1 MFQFTNFSLL
11 LLCIH
16 NKILE
21 VCSSGF
27 PHSDIPGSKDIC
39 SSPRLFAACHVL
51 LRLSVPRHSPY
62 ALGRLTRNIFLF
74 NCQVSWW
81 RWGDSNSWP
90 PACKAGALP
99 TELHPQKFYD
109 STNFWGFCVPLFLL
123 YYPSYLLL
131 LVSLTA
137 FGLNFKNLKKNMNQK
152 NSDKTK
158 NFNWTVV
165 LCTP

>member
-1 MFQFTNFSLL
+1 MFQFTNYSLL

-27 PHSDIPGSKDIC
+27 PHSDIHGSMDIC
-39 SSPRLFAACHVL
+39 SSPRLFAAYHVL

-99 TELHPQKFYD
+99 TELHPQNVFCD
-109 STNFWGFCVPLFLL
+109 SIIFLVH
-123 YYPSYLLL
+123 PHSIIIKYLLLIIECFILSFWYFL

-137 FGLNFKNLKKNMNQK
+137 FLVKKIEPRKQ
-152 NSDKTK
+152 
-158 NFNWTVV
+158 W
-165 LCTP
+165 

>member
-1 MFQFTNFSLL
+1 MFQFTNYSLL
-11 LLCIH
+11 LLCIY

-27 PHSDIPGSKDIC
+27 PHSDIHGSMDIC
-39 SSPRLFAACHVL
+39 SSPRLFAAYHVL

-99 TELHPQKFYD
+99 TELRPHEWLRFILDNPFRRIRYLFKVVPIISSFCLY
-109 STNFWGFCVPLFLL
+109 STQCVFQ
-123 YYPSYLLL
+123 
-131 LVSLTA
+131 VIWA
-137 FGLNFKNLKKNMNQK
+137 
-152 NSDKTK
+152 
-158 NFNWTVV
+158 NWWA
-165 LCTP
+165 

>member
-27 PHSDIPGSKDIC
+27 PHSDIPGSQDIC

-99 TELHPQKFYD
+99 TELHPQKIYD
-109 STNFWGFCVPLFLL
+109 SIIFWGSCVPSFEIYKNLFLFKFL
-123 YYPSYLLL
+123 RLGAPLL
-131 LVSLTA
+131 LVWLLTT
-137 FGLNFKNLKKNMNQK
+137 LSSVIKIKY
-152 NSDKTK
+152 
-158 NFNWTVV
+158 
-165 LCTP
+165 

>member
-1 MFQFTNFSLL
+1 MFQFTNYSLL

-27 PHSDIPGSKDIC
+27 PHSDIHGSMDIC
-39 SSPRLFAACHVL
+39 SSPRLFAAYHVL

-99 TELHPQKFYD
+99 TELHPQNVF
-109 STNFWGFCVPLFLL
+109 SIVQIFGGLACPLHIILSFW
-123 YYPSYLLL
+123 YSL

-137 FGLNFKNLKKNMNQK
+137 FLVKKIEPRKQ
-152 NSDKTK
+152 
-158 NFNWTVV
+158 W
-165 LCTP
+165 

>member
-1 MFQFTNFSLL
+1 MFQFTNYSLL
-11 LLCIH
+11 LLCIY

-27 PHSDIPGSKDIC
+27 PHSDIHGSMDIC
-39 SSPRLFAACHVL
+39 SSPRLFAAYHVL

-109 STNFWGFCVPLFLL
+109 SKKCFGGLACPLYFVLSFWYF
-123 YYPSYLLL
+123 L

-137 FGLNFKNLKKNMNQK
+137 FLVKKIEPRKQ
-152 NSDKTK
+152 
-158 NFNWTVV
+158 W
-165 LCTP
+165 

>member
-1 MFQFTNFSLL
+1 MFQFTNYSLL

-27 PHSDIPGSKDIC
+27 PHSDIHGSMDIC
-39 SSPRLFAACHVL
+39 SSPRLFAAYHVL

-99 TELHPQKFYD
+99 TELHPQNIFCD
-109 STNFWGFCVPLFLL
+109 SINFLVHPH
-123 YYPSYLLL
+123 SIIIKYLLLIIECFILSFWYFL

-137 FGLNFKNLKKNMNQK
+137 FLVKKIEPRKQ
-152 NSDKTK
+152 
-158 NFNWTVV
+158 W
-165 LCTP
+165 

>member
-1 MFQFTNFSLL
+1 MFQFTNYSLL

-27 PHSDIPGSKDIC
+27 PHSDIHGSMDIC
-39 SSPRLFAACHVL
+39 SSPRLFAAYHVL

-99 TELHPQKFYD
+99 TELHPQNVFCD
-109 STNFWGFCVPLFLL
+109 STIFLVH
-123 YYPSYLLL
+123 PHSIIIKYLLLIIECFILSFWYSL

-137 FGLNFKNLKKNMNQK
+137 FLVKKIEPRKQ
-152 NSDKTK
+152 
-158 NFNWTVV
+158 W
-165 LCTP
+165 

>member
-1 MFQFTNFSLL
+1 MFQFTNYSLL

-27 PHSDIPGSKDIC
+27 PHSDIPGSQDIC

-74 NCQVSWW
+74 NCQVPWW

-99 TELHPQKFYD
+99 TELHPQKIYD
-109 STNFWGFCVPLFLL
+109 SIIFWGFCVPGFEIYKNLFLFKFQRLGAPLPLEWLLTIL
-123 YYPSYLLL
+123 YS
-131 LVSLTA
+131 VI
-137 FGLNFKNLKKNMNQK
+137 N
-152 NSDKTK
+152 
-158 NFNWTVV
+158 
-165 LCTP
+165 

>member
-1 MFQFTNFSLL
+1 MFQFTNYSLL

-27 PHSDIPGSKDIC
+27 PHSDIPGSMDIC

-99 TELHPQKFYD
+99 TELHPQKFFYD
-109 STNFWGFCVPLFLL
+109 SKKTFWGFCVPGFEIYKNLFLFKFHRL
-123 YYPSYLLL
+123 GAPPLNNYLVFTTNLSIYY
-131 LVSLTA
+131 
-137 FGLNFKNLKKNMNQK
+137 
-152 NSDKTK
+152 
-158 NFNWTVV
+158 
-165 LCTP
+165 

>member
-27 PHSDIPGSKDIC
+27 PHSDIPGSMDIC

-99 TELHPQKFYD
+99 TELHPQNVFFD
-109 STNFWGFCVPLFLL
+109 SKKMFWGSLVPGFEI
-123 YYPSYLLL
+123 Y
-131 LVSLTA
+131 
-137 FGLNFKNLKKNMNQK
+137 KNLFFFKFLRLGAPP
-152 NSDKTK
+152 
-158 NFNWTVV
+158 FNNY
-165 LCTP
+165 